1 MTDDE
6 AGGRRAAE
14 RKVGLARLWARAR
27 QVLTTDADPTVGDG
41 DVADDAAAGEL
52 ARQAA
57 RVRGGLAKVA
67 QLGAYQA
74 TEAPAAATGR
84 AALAVLWDRV
94 PPMAAGVI
102 EAVVARELGQPPQA
116 LFARWES
123 VPMAAASLGQ
133 VHAAEDAGVDGAP
146 PQRWAVKVQ
155 YPAVADALR
164 ADLGSTRFARQ
175 LAGAE
180 IGALLDDDALASV
193 RLAIAD
199 ELDYTREAAGLARFA
214 AAWGDDPVIRIP
226 AVDLARSSRQVLTMA
241 RADGVPLATW
251 AGDAAA
257 RDALGTALARF
268 GWGSPLVHGV
278 FNTDPHPGNF
288 LVGAGGE
295 LWCLDFGG
303 WMELE
308 PAALA
313 ADRELWWGLTD
324 DDAFA
329 GAEKFRLGLA
339 AAGLLA
345 RTDRLAT
352 VAHRDWERLL
362 ALPLRPGGFA
372 WTSDYADELAGQ
384 FHRVMG
390 QGGITLPASVAMLWR
405 QRLGLAA
412 VLGRLRARVDGRTV
426 IRGLIGNGKR
436 ALR

>member
-1 MTDDE
+1 MTDD
-6 AGGRRAAE
+6 AARDRRAAE

-27 QVLTTDADPTVGDG
+27 QVLTTDARAEAGAG
-41 DVADDAAAGEL
+41 DVADDAAAAEL
-52 ARQAA
+52 ARQAG

-74 TEAPAAATGR
+74 TESPSAASGR

-94 PPMAAGVI
+94 PPVAAGVI
-102 EAVVARELGQPPQA
+102 EAVVRRELGAAPDA
-116 LFARWES
+116 LFATWD
-123 VPMAAASLGQ
+123 PTPIAAASLGQ
-133 VHAAEDAGVDGAP
+133 VHAAADAPAGDAP
-146 PQRWAVKVQ
+146 ARRWAVKVQ
-155 YPAVADALR
+155 YPAVAEALR
-164 ADLGSTRFARQ
+164 ADLASARFARQ

-180 IGALLDDDALASV
+180 IGELLDADALASV
-193 RLAIAD
+193 RAAIEA
-199 ELDYTREAAGLARFA
+199 ELDYAREADGLERFG
-214 AAWGDDPVIRIP
+214 AAWADDPVIRIP
-226 AVDLARSSRQVLTMA
+226 TVDRARSRGQVLTMA
-241 RADGVPLATW
+241 RADGIALAAW
-251 AGDAAA
+251 QGDAPA
-257 RDALGTALARF
+257 RDALGTALLRF
-268 GWGSPLVHGV
+268 GWGSPLVHGL

-303 WMELE
+303 WIELT
-308 PAALA
+308 PAAAA
-313 ADRELWWGLTD
+313 ADRELWWGLID

-329 GAEKFRLGLA
+329 GAERFRLGLA

-362 ALPLRPGGFA
+362 ALPLRPGGFT
-372 WTSDYADELAGQ
+372 WTSAYADELAGQ

-390 QGGITLPASVAMLWR
+390 QGGIALPAPIAMLWR

-412 VLGRLRARVDGRTV
+412 VMGRLGARVDGRAV
-426 IRGLIGNGKR
+426 IRGLIGHGKR